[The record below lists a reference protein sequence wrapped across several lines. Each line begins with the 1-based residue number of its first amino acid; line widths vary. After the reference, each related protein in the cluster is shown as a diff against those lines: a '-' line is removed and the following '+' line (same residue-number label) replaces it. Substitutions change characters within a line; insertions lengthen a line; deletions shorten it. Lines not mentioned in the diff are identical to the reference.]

1 MNKADNKKFDEM
13 KPIRDG
19 LIAKAQPYLT
29 KAKELIDAEGL
40 NDGNKGMYRETLT
53 GIMNCY
59 NVSNKVDK
67 AAETKKMIDSLK

>member
-1 MNKADNKKFDEM
+1 
-13 KPIRDG
+13 
-19 LIAKAQPYLT
+19 
-29 KAKELIDAEGL
+29 LIDGEVL

-59 NVSNKVDK
+59 NVSNKADK